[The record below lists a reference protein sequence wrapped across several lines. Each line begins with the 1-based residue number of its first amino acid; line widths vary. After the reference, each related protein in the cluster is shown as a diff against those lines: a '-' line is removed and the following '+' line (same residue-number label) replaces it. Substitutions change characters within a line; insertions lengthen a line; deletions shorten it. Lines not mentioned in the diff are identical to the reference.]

1 MIQAQPFLKWAG
13 GKTQHIKK
21 FQKFYPAELK
31 SGKIKRYFEPFLGSG
46 AVFFDVAQKYKID
59 SALLCD
65 INEELILTYLV
76 IQRDVDKLFEYLL
89 RYKKSYL
96 KLDTEKQKEFYYELR
111 TNYNLQRFNIDYKK
125 YSENWIPRAAQ
136 LIFMNKTCYNGL
148 FRMNSKGEFNSPV
161 GRYKNPKIFDA
172 ENLQKISELLQMAE
186 VCKLHFADIKSKAR
200 KSSFVYFDPPYRPLN
215 RTASFTSYSTFQFS
229 DPQQIELAN
238 LFKALDKRQAKLM
251 LSNSDPKN
259 EDPSDNFFDELYE
272 DYHLYRIK
280 ANRMIN
286 SKKDKRGK
294 INEILVLNYD
304 VEAA

>member
-31 SGKIKRYFEPFLGSG
+31 NGKIKRYFEPFLGSG

-76 IQRDVDKLFEYLL
+76 IQRDVDKLLEYLQ

-125 YSENWIPRAAQ
+125 YSEYWIPRAAQ

-161 GRYKNPKIFDA
+161 GRYKNPKIFDE

-186 VCKLHFADIKSKAR
+186 ICKLHFADIKSKAR

-215 RTASFTSYSTFQFS
+215 RTASFTSYSTLQFS

>member
-1 MIQAQPFLKWAG
+1 MTQAHPFLKWAG

-21 FQKFYPAELK
+21 FQNFYPAELK

-76 IQRDVDKLFEYLL
+76 IQRDVDKLLEYLQ
-89 RYKKSYL
+89 RYRKSYL

-161 GRYKNPKIFDA
+161 GRYKNPGIFDE
-172 ENLQKISELLQMAE
+172 ENLQKISELLQRAE
-186 VCKLHFADIKSKAR
+186 VCKLHFADIKTKAR
-200 KSSFVYFDPPYRPLN
+200 KSSFIYFDPPYRPLN
-215 RTASFTSYSTFQFS
+215 RTASFTSYSTFRFN
-229 DPQQIELAN
+229 DPQQIELAD
-238 LFKALDKRQAKLM
+238 LFKALDKKEAKLM

-259 EDPSDNFFDELYE
+259 EDPNDNFFDELYE

>member
-31 SGKIKRYFEPFLGSG
+31 NGKIKRYFEPFLGSG

-76 IQRDVDKLFEYLL
+76 IQCDVDKLLEYLQ

-125 YSENWIPRAAQ
+125 YSEYWIPRAAQ

-161 GRYKNPKIFDA
+161 GRYKNPKIFDE
-172 ENLQKISELLQMAE
+172 ENLQQISELLQMAE
-186 VCKLHFADIKSKAR
+186 VCKLHFSDIKSKAR

-215 RTASFTSYSTFQFS
+215 RTASFTSYSTFQFN
-229 DPQQIELAN
+229 DPQQVELAN
-238 LFKALDKRQAKLM
+238 LFKALDKKQAKLM

-259 EDPSDNFFDELYE
+259 EDPNDNFFDELYE

-286 SKKDKRGK
+286 SKKDRRGK

>member
-1 MIQAQPFLKWAG
+1 MTQAQPFLKWAG

-21 FQKFYPAELK
+21 FQNFYPAELK
-31 SGKIKRYFEPFLGSG
+31 NGKIKRYFEPFLGSG
-46 AVFFDVAQKYKID
+46 ALFFDVAQKYKID

-76 IQRDVDKLFEYLL
+76 IQRDVDKLLEYLQ
-89 RYKKSYL
+89 RYRKSYL
-96 KLDTEKQKEFYYELR
+96 KLESEKQKEFYYELR

-161 GRYKNPKIFDA
+161 GRYKNPKIFDE
-172 ENLQKISELLQMAE
+172 ENLQRISELLQMAE
-186 VCKLHFADIKSKAR
+186 VCKLHFADIKGKTR

-215 RTASFTSYSTFQFS
+215 RTASFTAYSTFQFN

-259 EDPSDNFFDELYE
+259 EDPNDNFFDELYE

-286 SKKDKRGK
+286 SKKDKRGQ
-294 INEILVLNYD
+294 INEILVVNYD

>member
-1 MIQAQPFLKWAG
+1 MTQAQPFLKWAG

-21 FQKFYPAELK
+21 FQNFYPPELK
-31 SGKIKRYFEPFLGSG
+31 NGKIKRYFEPFLGSG

-76 IQRDVDKLFEYLL
+76 IQRHVDKLLEYLQ

-161 GRYKNPKIFDA
+161 GRYKSPKIFDE
-172 ENLQKISELLQMAE
+172 ENLQRISELLQMAE

-215 RTASFTSYSTFQFS
+215 RTASFTSYSTFQFN
-229 DPQQIELAN
+229 DTQQIELAN
-238 LFKALDKRQAKLM
+238 LFKTLDKKQAKLM

-259 EDPSDNFFDELYE
+259 EDPNDNFFDELYE

-286 SKKDKRGK
+286 SKKNKRGK

-304 VEAA
+304 AGAA

>member
-1 MIQAQPFLKWAG
+1 EIG
-13 GKTQHIKK
+13 
-21 FQKFYPAELK
+21 
-31 SGKIKRYFEPFLGSG
+31 
-46 AVFFDVAQKYKID
+46 

-76 IQRDVDKLFEYLL
+76 IQRDVDKLLEYLQ

-161 GRYKNPKIFDA
+161 GRYKNPKIFDE

-215 RTASFTSYSTFQFS
+215 RTASFTSYSTFQFN

-238 LFKALDKRQAKLM
+238 LFKALDKKQAKLM

-259 EDPSDNFFDELYE
+259 EDPNDNFFDELYE

>member
-161 GRYKNPKIFDA
+161 GRYKNPQIFDA

>member
-1 MIQAQPFLKWAG
+1 MTQARPFLKWAG

-21 FQKFYPAELK
+21 FQNFYPVELK
-31 SGKIKRYFEPFLGSG
+31 NGKIKSYFEPFLGSG

-65 INEELILTYLV
+65 INEELILTYQV
-76 IQRDVDKLFEYLL
+76 IQKDVDKLLEYLQ

-111 TNYNLQRFNIDYKK
+111 INYNLQRFNIDYKK

-148 FRMNSKGEFNSPV
+148 FRMNSKGEFNSPI
-161 GRYKNPKIFDA
+161 GRYKNPKIFD
-172 ENLQKISELLQMAE
+172 EDNLQRTSQRLQMAE
-186 VCKLHFADIKSKAR
+186 VCKLHFADIKSKTR

-215 RTASFTSYSTFQFS
+215 RTASFTSYSTFQFN

-238 LFKALDKRQAKLM
+238 LFKTLDKKQAKLM

-259 EDPSDNFFDELYE
+259 EDANDNFFDDLYE

-286 SKKDKRGK
+286 SKKDRRGK

>member
-1 MIQAQPFLKWAG
+1 MIQAKPFLKWAG

-76 IQRDVDKLFEYLL
+76 IQCDVDKLLEYLQ

-125 YSENWIPRAAQ
+125 YSEYWIPRAAQ

-161 GRYKNPKIFDA
+161 GRYKNPKIFDE
-172 ENLQKISELLQMAE
+172 ENLQQISELLQMAE
-186 VCKLHFADIKSKAR
+186 VCKLHFSDIKSKAR

-215 RTASFTSYSTFQFS
+215 RTASFTSYSTFQFN
-229 DPQQIELAN
+229 DPQQVELAN
-238 LFKALDKRQAKLM
+238 LFKALDKKQAKLM

-259 EDPSDNFFDELYE
+259 EDPNDNFFDELYE

-286 SKKDKRGK
+286 SKKDRRGK
-294 INEILVLNYD
+294 INEILVVNYN